1 MKLIVGY
8 KHGTNQ
14 AENLLELALKRAQLF
29 HATVLIVTIM
39 SEGMEND
46 QNFITET
53 KSALEKAKIHFD
65 RKDIPCETH
74 LLIRGI
80 DSGDDLV
87 NFAKEAQADEIIIG
101 VKNRTKVGKLLLG
114 STAQAVVL
122 NAPCPV
128 VTMK

>member
-8 KHGTNQ
+8 KRGTNQ
-14 AENLLELALKRAQLF
+14 AENLLELALKRAELF
-29 HATVLIVTIM
+29 NATVLIVTIM
-39 SEGMEND
+39 PQGMEKD
-46 QNFITET
+46 QGLISETE
-53 KSALEKAKIHFD
+53 AGLETAKTHFD
-65 RKDIPCETH
+65 KKNIPCEIH

-80 DSGDDLV
+80 DPGDDLV
-87 NFAKEAQADEIIIG
+87 NFAKETQADEIIIG

>member
-29 HATVLIVTIM
+29 HATVFIVTIM
-39 SEGMEND
+39 SEDMEED
-46 QNFITET
+46 QDFVSGT
-53 KSALEKAKIHFD
+53 KAALDKAKIHFD
-65 RKDIPCETH
+65 RKKIPCETH

-80 DSGDDLV
+80 ASGDDLV
-87 NFAKEAQADEIIIG
+87 TFAEENQAGEIIIG
-101 VKNRTKVGKLLLG
+101 VKNRTKVGKQLLG
-114 STAQAVVL
+114 STAQSVVL

>member
-14 AENLLELALKRAQLF
+14 AENLLELASKRAQLF
-29 HATVLIVTIM
+29 NATVLIVTVM
-39 SEGMEND
+39 SEGMEKD
-46 QNFITET
+46 QELIIQAET
-53 KSALEKAKIHFD
+53 ALEKAKIHFD
-65 RKDIPCETH
+65 NKEIPCETH

-87 NFAKEAQADEIIIG
+87 NFAKETQADEIIIG

-114 STAQAVVL
+114 STAQGVVL

>member
-1 MKLIVGY
+1 
-8 KHGTNQ
+8 
-14 AENLLELALKRAQLF
+14 
-29 HATVLIVTIM
+29 
-39 SEGMEND
+39 
-46 QNFITET
+46 
-53 KSALEKAKIHFD
+53 
-65 RKDIPCETH
+65 

-80 DSGDDLV
+80 APGDDLV
-87 NFAKEAQADEIIIG
+87 NFAKETQADEIIIG

>member
-29 HATVLIVTIM
+29 NATVLIVTIM
-39 SEGMEND
+39 SEGMEKD
-46 QNFITET
+46 QDLITET
-53 KSALEKAKIHFD
+53 KAALEKAKTHFD

-87 NFAKEAQADEIIIG
+87 NFAKETQADEIIIG

>member
-29 HATVLIVTIM
+29 NATVLIVTVM
-39 SEGMEND
+39 SEGMEKD
-46 QNFITET
+46 QDLITEAEA
-53 KSALEKAKIHFD
+53 ALEKAKTHFD

-87 NFAKEAQADEIIIG
+87 NFAKETPADEIIIG

>member
-8 KHGTNQ
+8 KRGTNQ

-29 HATVLIVTIM
+29 NASVLIVTIM
-39 SEGMEND
+39 PEGMEKD
-46 QNFITET
+46 QALITET
-53 KSALEKAKIHFD
+53 ETGLETAKIHFD
-65 RKDIPCETH
+65 KKDIPCETH

-80 DSGDDLV
+80 DPGDDLV
-87 NFAKEAQADEIIIG
+87 NFAKETQADEVIIG

>member
-8 KHGTNQ
+8 KRGTNQ

-29 HATVLIVTIM
+29 NATVLIVTIM
-39 SEGMEND
+39 PEGMEKD
-46 QNFITET
+46 QERINET
-53 KSALEKAKIHFD
+53 QADLETAKTHFD

-80 DSGDDLV
+80 DPGDDLV
-87 NFAKEAQADEIIIG
+87 NFAKETQADEVIIG

>member
-8 KHGTNQ
+8 KRGTNQ

-29 HATVLIVTIM
+29 NATVLIVTIM
-39 SEGMEND
+39 PEGMEKD
-46 QNFITET
+46 QDRINETE
-53 KSALEKAKIHFD
+53 AGLEKAKIHFD
-65 RKDIPCETH
+65 SKNIPCKTH

-80 DSGDDLV
+80 DPGDDLV
-87 NFAKEAQADEIIIG
+87 NFAKETQADEVIIG

-122 NAPCPV
+122 NAHCPV

>member
-8 KHGTNQ
+8 KRGTNQ

-29 HATVLIVTIM
+29 NATVLIVTIM
-39 SEGMEND
+39 PEGMEKD
-46 QNFITET
+46 QALITET
-53 KSALEKAKIHFD
+53 QAGLETAKTHFD

-80 DSGDDLV
+80 DPGDDLV
-87 NFAKEAQADEIIIG
+87 NFAKETQADEVIIG

>member
-8 KHGTNQ
+8 KRGTNQ

-29 HATVLIVTIM
+29 NATVLIVTIM
-39 SEGMEND
+39 PEGMEKD
-46 QNFITET
+46 QDRINQTE
-53 KSALEKAKIHFD
+53 AGLEKAKTHFD
-65 RKDIPCETH
+65 NKNIPCNTH

-80 DSGDDLV
+80 DPGDDLV
-87 NFAKEAQADEIIIG
+87 NFAKETQADEVIIG

-122 NAPCPV
+122 NAHCPV

>member
-14 AENLLELALKRAQLF
+14 AENLLELASKRAQLF
-29 HATVLIVTIM
+29 NATVLIVTVM
-39 SEGMEND
+39 SEGMEKD
-46 QNFITET
+46 QDLIIQAET
-53 KSALEKAKIHFD
+53 ALEKAKIHFD
-65 RKDIPCETH
+65 NKEIPCETH

-87 NFAKEAQADEIIIG
+87 NFAKETQADEIIIG

-114 STAQAVVL
+114 STAQGVVL

>member
-8 KHGTNQ
+8 KRGTNQ
-14 AENLLELALKRAQLF
+14 AENLLELALKRAQRF
-29 HATVLIVTIM
+29 NATVLIVTIM
-39 SEGMEND
+39 PEGMEKD
-46 QNFITET
+46 QALINETE
-53 KSALEKAKIHFD
+53 AGLETAKTHFD
-65 RKDIPCETH
+65 KKNIPCETH

-80 DSGDDLV
+80 DPGDDLI
-87 NFAKEAQADEIIIG
+87 NFAKETQADEVIIG

>member
-14 AENLLELALKRAQLF
+14 AENLLELASKRAQLF
-29 HATVLIVTIM
+29 NATVLIVTVM
-39 SEGMEND
+39 SEGMEKD
-46 QNFITET
+46 QDLITQAEA
-53 KSALEKAKIHFD
+53 ALEKAKTHFD
-65 RKDIPCETH
+65 NKEIPCETH

-87 NFAKEAQADEIIIG
+87 NFAKETQADEIIIG

>member
-8 KHGTNQ
+8 KRGTNQ

-29 HATVLIVTIM
+29 NATVLIVTIM
-39 SEGMEND
+39 PEGMEKD
-46 QNFITET
+46 QEQINET
-53 KSALEKAKIHFD
+53 QAGLEAAKTHFD

-80 DSGDDLV
+80 DPGDDLV
-87 NFAKEAQADEIIIG
+87 NFAKETQADEVIIG

>member
-8 KHGTNQ
+8 KRGTNQ

-29 HATVLIVTIM
+29 NATVLLVTIM
-39 SEGMEND
+39 PEGMEKD
-46 QNFITET
+46 QALISEAEDGLET
-53 KSALEKAKIHFD
+53 AKTHFD

-80 DSGDDLV
+80 DPGDDLV
-87 NFAKEAQADEIIIG
+87 NFAKETQADEVIIG

>member
-8 KHGTNQ
+8 KRGTNQ
-14 AENLLELALKRAQLF
+14 AENLLELALKRAQRF
-29 HATVLIVTIM
+29 KATVLIVTIM
-39 SEGMEND
+39 PQGMEKD
-46 QNFITET
+46 QALINETE
-53 KSALEKAKIHFD
+53 AGLETAKTHFD
-65 RKDIPCETH
+65 KKNIPCETH

-80 DSGDDLV
+80 DPGDDLI
-87 NFAKEAQADEIIIG
+87 NFAKETQADEVIIG

>member
-29 HATVLIVTIM
+29 NATVLIVTVM
-39 SEGMEND
+39 SEGMEKD
-46 QNFITET
+46 QDLITEAEA
-53 KSALEKAKIHFD
+53 ALEKAKTHFD

-87 NFAKEAQADEIIIG
+87 NFAKETQADEIIIG

>member
-29 HATVLIVTIM
+29 NATVLIVTIM
-39 SEGMEND
+39 SECMEKD
-46 QNFITET
+46 QDLITET
-53 KSALEKAKIHFD
+53 EAALEKAKTHFD
-65 RKDIPCETH
+65 RKDIPCEIH

-80 DSGDDLV
+80 DPGDDLV
-87 NFAKEAQADEIIIG
+87 NFAKQTQADEIIIG

>member
-14 AENLLELALKRAQLF
+14 AENLLELASKRAQLF
-29 HATVLIVTIM
+29 NATVLIVTVM
-39 SEGMEND
+39 SEGMEKD
-46 QNFITET
+46 QDLIIQAET
-53 KSALEKAKIHFD
+53 ALEKAKIHFD
-65 RKDIPCETH
+65 NKEIPCETH

-87 NFAKEAQADEIIIG
+87 NFAKETQADEIIIG

>member
-29 HATVLIVTIM
+29 NATVLIVTIM
-39 SEGMEND
+39 PEGMEKD
-46 QNFITET
+46 QAQISETEEG
-53 KSALEKAKIHFD
+53 LETAKTHFD
-65 RKDIPCETH
+65 RKNIPCETH

-80 DSGDDLV
+80 DPGDDLV
-87 NFAKEAQADEIIIG
+87 NFAKETQADEVIIG

>member
-8 KHGTNQ
+8 KRGTNQ

-29 HATVLIVTIM
+29 NATVLIATIM
-39 SEGMEND
+39 PEGMEKD
-46 QNFITET
+46 QERIIETE
-53 KSALEKAKIHFD
+53 AGLEEAKTHFD
-65 RKDIPCETH
+65 KKQIPCETH

-80 DSGDDLV
+80 DPGDDLV
-87 NFAKEAQADEIIIG
+87 NFAKETQADEVIIG

>member
-8 KHGTNQ
+8 RRGTNQ

-29 HATVLIVTIM
+29 NATVLIATIM
-39 SEGMEND
+39 PEGMEKD
-46 QNFITET
+46 QERIIE
-53 KSALEKAKIHFD
+53 AEADLEKAKTHFD
-65 RKDIPCETH
+65 KKDIPCETH

-80 DSGDDLV
+80 DPGDDLV
-87 NFAKEAQADEIIIG
+87 NFAKETQADEVIIG

>member
-8 KHGTNQ
+8 KHGTDQ

-29 HATVLIVTIM
+29 NATVLIVTIM
-39 SEGMEND
+39 SEGMEKD
-46 QNFITET
+46 QDLITEAEA
-53 KSALEKAKIHFD
+53 ALEKAKTHFD
-65 RKDIPCETH
+65 RKNIPCEIH

-87 NFAKEAQADEIIIG
+87 NFAKDAQADEIIIG

>member
-8 KHGTNQ
+8 KRGTNQ

-29 HATVLIVTIM
+29 NATVLIVTIM
-39 SEGMEND
+39 PEGMEKD
-46 QNFITET
+46 QDLINETE
-53 KSALEKAKIHFD
+53 AGLEKAKTHFD
-65 RKDIPCETH
+65 RKYITCETH

-80 DSGDDLV
+80 DPGDDLV
-87 NFAKEAQADEIIIG
+87 NFAKETQADEVIIG

-122 NAPCPV
+122 NAHCPV

>member
-8 KHGTNQ
+8 KSGTNQ
-14 AENLLELALKRAQLF
+14 AENLLELAMKRAQLF
-29 HATVLIVTIM
+29 NATVSIVTIM
-39 SEGMEND
+39 AEGMEKD
-46 QNFITET
+46 QDLITE
-53 KSALEKAKIHFD
+53 AEADLEMAKTHFE
-65 RKDIPCETH
+65 KKKIPCQTH

-80 DSGDDLV
+80 APGDDLV
-87 NFAKEAQADEIIIG
+87 NFAKEVQADEVIIG

>member
-1 MKLIVGY
+1 MKFIVGY

-14 AENLLELALKRAQLF
+14 AENLLELALKLAQLF
-29 HATVLIVTIM
+29 NATVLIATIM
-39 SEGMEND
+39 SEGMEKD
-46 QNFITET
+46 QDLITET
-53 KSALEKAKIHFD
+53 KAVLEKAKTHFD

-87 NFAKEAQADEIIIG
+87 NFAKENQVDEIIIG

>member
-29 HATVLIVTIM
+29 NATVLIVTVM
-39 SEGMEND
+39 SEGMEKD
-46 QNFITET
+46 QDLITEAED
-53 KSALEKAKIHFD
+53 ALEKAKTHFD

-87 NFAKEAQADEIIIG
+87 NFAKETQADEIIIG

>member
-1 MKLIVGY
+1 MKLLVGY
-8 KHGTNQ
+8 KSGTNQ

-29 HATVLIVTIM
+29 KALVSIVTIM
-39 SEGMEND
+39 AEGMEKD
-46 QNFITET
+46 QQLIVE
-53 KSALEKAKIHFD
+53 AEADLEKAKKHFD
-65 RKDIPCETH
+65 KKNIPCETH

-80 DSGDDLV
+80 DPGDDLV
-87 NFAKEAQADEIIIG
+87 NFAMETEADEIIIG

>member
-29 HATVLIVTIM
+29 NATVLIITIM
-39 SEGMEND
+39 SEGMEKD
-46 QNFITET
+46 QDLITDAEA
-53 KSALEKAKIHFD
+53 ALEKAKTHFD
-65 RKDIPCETH
+65 RKNIPCETH

-87 NFAKEAQADEIIIG
+87 NFAKETQAEEIIIG